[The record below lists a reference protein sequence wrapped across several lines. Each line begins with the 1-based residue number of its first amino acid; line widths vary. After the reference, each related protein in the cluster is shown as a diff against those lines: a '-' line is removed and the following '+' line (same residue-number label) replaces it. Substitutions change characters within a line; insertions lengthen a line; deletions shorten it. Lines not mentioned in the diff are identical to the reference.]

1 MPNSRSRVSN
11 KRQQRPH
18 AGAVRTHRPEKPSSP
33 PRQQTGLATL
43 VQQAKFD
50 SSSLSS
56 ADLLQLQQTYSNKK
70 VGRLTGGAKP
80 ALVQRQLDDAK
91 YSLEALTAAE
101 ISPGIKLF
109 GKTAIG
115 KVKVVPEAS
124 YKSASQTEQYL
135 NQTTHR
141 IS

>member
-1 MPNSRSRVSN
+1 M
-11 KRQQRPH
+11 
-18 AGAVRTHRPEKPSSP
+18 PEKPAFP
-33 PRQQTGLATL
+33 PQQQTGLASL
-43 VQQAKFD
+43 VQQGKFD

-56 ADLLQLQQTYSNKK
+56 ADLLQRQQTNGKK
-70 VGRLTGGAKP
+70 RVSRLTGGAKP